1 MEKAEL
7 IITTTKD
14 VFLKTFT
21 STISDTSIENDL
33 KMIDKTFKAITRT
46 IIESYSES
54 LKSR

>member
-46 IIESYSES
+46 VIESYSES

>member
-21 STISDTSIENDL
+21 WSISDASIENDL

-46 IIESYSES
+46 VIESYSES

>member
-7 IITTTKD
+7 IIATTKE

-21 STISDTSIENDL
+21 WTISDTSIENDL
-33 KMIDKTFKAITRT
+33 KMIDKTFKAISKTV
-46 IIESYSES
+46 SDAYHES